1 MKGLS
6 WNSPD
11 YWVIIYIASLPPQCV
26 QRALDS
32 LVAEGKVKE
41 KQYGKQKVYM
51 VDQSLFPVV
60 SEAEL
65 KKMDKEMVEQQ
76 EKQAAAQKLCQ
87 QLESRDCG
95 H

>member
-1 MKGLS
+1 MLEFS
-6 WNSPD
+6 ND
-11 YWVIIYIASLPPQCV
+11 IHYYFITQCV

-41 KQYGKQKVYM
+41 KVYGKQKVYM

-65 KKMDKEMVEQQ
+65 KKMDKEMTDQQ
-76 EKQAAAQKLCQ
+76 EKLTTAQKQCQ
-87 QLESRDCG
+87 QLESREQYR
-95 H
+95 HKNHM